1 MNAIMSIKPCFCE
14 LIFSRWKQF
23 EYRRRVFKRLNV
35 DKVYIY
41 ASKPICK
48 IVGYFTIECIIRDT
62 PSEVWRVTHK
72 DGGISKQQFDEY
84 FKGRD
89 IAYAIAIDEAVKLDE
104 PIDPKQVIKN
114 FKAPQNFIYL
124 EKDL

>member
-14 LIFSRWKQF
+14 LIFSGWKQF

-62 PSEVWRVTHK
+62 PSDVWRVTHK
-72 DGGISKQQFDEY
+72 DGGISKKQFDEY

-89 IAYAIAIDEAVKLDE
+89 IAYAIAIDEAFKFDE
-104 PIDPKQVIKN
+104 PIDPKQVIKD

-124 EKDL
+124 DKDL

>member
-14 LIFSRWKQF
+14 LIFSGWKQF

-48 IVGYFTIECIIRDT
+48 IVGYFTIECIIRDA
-62 PSEVWRVTHK
+62 PSDVWRVTHK
-72 DGGISKQQFDEY
+72 DGGISKKQFDEY

-89 IAYAIAIDEAVKLDE
+89 IAYAISIDEAVKLDE
-104 PIDPKQVIKN
+104 PIDPKQVIKD

-124 EKDL
+124 DKDL